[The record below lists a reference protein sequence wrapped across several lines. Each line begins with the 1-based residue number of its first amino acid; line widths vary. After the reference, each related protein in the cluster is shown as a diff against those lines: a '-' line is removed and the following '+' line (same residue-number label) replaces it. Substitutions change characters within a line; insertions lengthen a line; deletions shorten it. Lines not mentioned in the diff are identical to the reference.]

1 MTSAFSL
8 EGKTAIVTGASSGIG
23 RAVAIALG
31 EAGANLTLVA
41 RRIDALEETAALANK
56 AGAPKVIAVAA
67 DVMNH
72 TSIAQAVEKTV
83 KEFGR
88 IDAAVVNA
96 GVQNLKPFLDFTD
109 EEWRAVLETNVVGS
123 LVTIREVGRQM
134 VGQGGGSIIAMGSI
148 YGLVGAPGASVYCM
162 SKGALMQ
169 LVKSLS
175 VEWARH
181 KVRLNSICPGWIQ
194 TDLTAPY
201 SQDEKVT
208 KSALRNIPLHR
219 FGETSDI
226 APAAVYLASD
236 ASAYVT
242 GQAIVIDGGQTAR

>member
-1 MTSAFSL
+1 MKAFSL
-8 EGKTAIVTGASSGIG
+8 QGKTALVTGASSGIG
-23 RAVAIALG
+23 RQVAIAMG
-31 EAGANLTLVA
+31 EAGANLALVA
-41 RRIDALEETAALANK
+41 RRIETLEETASLARD
-56 AGAPKVIAVAA
+56 AGAPRVITIAA

-72 TSIAQAVEKTV
+72 ETVAAAVAKTTV
-83 KEFGR
+83 EFGR

-109 EEWRAVLETNVVGS
+109 GEWRALVETNVVGS
-123 LVTIREVGRQM
+123 MVTIREVGRHM
-134 VGQGGGSIIAMGSI
+134 VSNGGGSIVAMGSI
-148 YGLVGAPGASVYCM
+148 YGLVGASGASVYSM
-162 SKGALMQ
+162 TKGAVMQ

-201 SQDEKVT
+201 STDEKII

-219 FGETSDI
+219 LGEVGDI

-236 ASAYVT
+236 ASSYMT
-242 GQAIVIDGGQTAR
+242 GQSIVIDGGQTAR